1 MINFAAHMS
10 QKQQYSNT
18 RALFALTRASLQST
32 LKSPSA
38 IVFSIAFPM
47 VFILVFGFLGSSGM
61 FTMSAA
67 IAPGSDTTNSLYQ
80 SLKSNVAISW
90 VDITDTAETSKLLSE
105 GDIVALVHISER
117 PAGQSPQYDIRL
129 QSAISQI
136 DKVAQLEAIIKTT
149 LQDTDPLIQGRTQ
162 ALVHIEKDITAIRE
176 FKTIDF
182 ILPGQLGFS
191 LLAGSIFGTAFIFFS
206 LRETLVLKRFF
217 ATPVSRE
224 AILLGEGLARM
235 VFQLLGAAV
244 IIAVGYFAF
253 GYTLVNGFVTFLEML
268 ALCMLAILVFMGFG
282 FIISG
287 LAKNQSTIPPL
298 SNIVTLP
305 QFLLAGTFFPIDV
318 FPTWLQPICRVLPLT
333 YLNDA
338 LRKVAFENA
347 GLWELR
353 WDISML
359 LVWAVVIYAVAA
371 KVFKWE

>member
-1 MINFAAHMS
+1 MINFAPYMS
-10 QKQQYSNT
+10 QKQQYSNI
-18 RALFALTRASLQST
+18 RALLALTRASLQGT

-47 VFILVFGFLGSSGM
+47 VFILVFGFLGQSGIS
-61 FTMSAA
+61 TLNVALS
-67 IAPGSDTTNSLYQ
+67 PGSDTAGSLYQ
-80 SLKSNVAISW
+80 LLRKNPAMKWVNIKDTSLTEKM
-90 VDITDTAETSKLLSE
+90 LSE
-105 GDIVALVHISER
+105 GDVIALI
-117 PAGQSPQYDIRL
+117 DIQESDITAPRYSVQL
-129 QSAISQI
+129 HSATAHVN
-136 DKVAQLEAIIKTT
+136 KLAQVEAIIKTT
-149 LQDTDPLIQGRTQ
+149 IQDNDSMVQGRT
-162 ALVHIEKDITAIRE
+162 AAIAKIEKHVASIRE

-217 ATPVSRE
+217 ATPVSRQ
-224 AILLGEGLARM
+224 AILLGEGLARL

-244 IIAVGYFAF
+244 IIIVGYFAF
-253 GYTLVNGFVTFLEML
+253 GYTLINGFITLIEML
-268 ALCMLAILVFMGFG
+268 ALCTLAILVFMGFG

-318 FPTWLQPICRVLPLT
+318 FPTWLQPLCRVLPLT

-338 LRKVAFENA
+338 LRKVAFEDA
-347 GLWELR
+347 GFAELR
-353 WDISML
+353 WDILML
-359 LVWAVVIYAVAA
+359 LIWAVVIYAVAA
-371 KVFKWE
+371 RVFKWE